1 MRVGVLGGSFD
12 PVHVGHLGLAE
23 TAYEQADLDRVIFV
37 PAGNQWRKAGQ
48 RMAPAGERCEMVRL
62 AIAGRPHFELATLE
76 VEREGPSYS
85 DVTLEALREERP
97 GAEIVFIL
105 GRDALADLPNWHAPE
120 RVLELATL
128 AVAGRA
134 GGGGT
139 TASEALPGG
148 LRGRVIWLDMPPV
161 NVSATDIRER
171 VRAGRSIEGLVP
183 EAVGEYIAGENV
195 TVDIYRSLPDR
206 GYDLVILRVHA
217 GITTEV
223 NAATGER
230 TGTEYV

>member
-12 PVHVGHLGLAE
+12 PVHAGHLGLAKA
-23 TAYEQADLDRVIFV
+23 AYEQADLDSVLFV
-37 PAGNQWRKAGQ
+37 PAGYQWRKADR

-62 AIAGRPHFELATLE
+62 AIAGHPHFGLVTLE

-85 DVTLEALREERP
+85 DVTLAALREERP
-97 GAEIVFIL
+97 GAELVFIL
-105 GRDALADLPNWHAPE
+105 GQDTLADLPNWHAPE

-134 GGGGT
+134 GDGGT
-139 TASEALPGG
+139 AASEALPGG
-148 LRGRVIWLDMPPV
+148 LRGRFIWLDMPPV

-183 EAVGEYIAGENV
+183 DAVREYIAAENL
-195 TVDIYRSLPDR
+195 YRD
-206 GYDLVILRVHA
+206 
-217 GITTEV
+217 
-223 NAATGER
+223 
-230 TGTEYV
+230 

>member
-1 MRVGVLGGSFD
+1 MRLGVLGGSFD
-12 PVHVGHLGLAE
+12 PVHLGHLGLAAAAHDQ
-23 TAYEQADLDRVIFV
+23 AYLDRLIFV
-37 PAGNQWRKAGQ
+37 PAGYQWRKADR

-62 AIAGRPHFELATLE
+62 AIAGNPHFGLATLE

-85 DVTLEALREERP
+85 DVTLEALKEDRP
-97 GAEIVFIL
+97 DAELVFIL

-134 GGGGT
+134 GDGGP
-139 TASEALPGG
+139 APSEELPGG

-161 NVSATDIRER
+161 NVSATDVRER

-183 EAVGEYIAGENV
+183 DAVREYIAAENL
-195 TVDIYRSLPDR
+195 YRD
-206 GYDLVILRVHA
+206 
-217 GITTEV
+217 
-223 NAATGER
+223 
-230 TGTEYV
+230 

>member
-12 PVHVGHLGLAE
+12 PVHAGHLRLAE
-23 TAYEQADLDRVIFV
+23 TAYDQADLDRVIFV
-37 PAGNQWRKAGQ
+37 PTGRQWRKADQ
-48 RMAPAGERCEMVRL
+48 QMALAGERCEMVRL
-62 AIAGRPHFELATLE
+62 AIAGRPHFEIATME

-85 DVTLEALREERP
+85 DVTLEALKEERP
-97 GAEIVFIL
+97 GTELVFIL

-128 AVAGRA
+128 AVAGRPGD
-134 GGGGT
+134 GGS

-148 LRGRVIWLDMPPV
+148 LRGRAIWLDMPPV

-183 EAVGEYIAGENV
+183 EAVREYIAAENL
-195 TVDIYRSLPDR
+195 YRD
-206 GYDLVILRVHA
+206 
-217 GITTEV
+217 
-223 NAATGER
+223 
-230 TGTEYV
+230 